1 MCALPICPRCLPAQV
16 TVCPHCL
23 PARRLSA
30 TVRLLQIH
38 NFLIAVWA
46 VVLFVT
52 GVFLVEWGVSFAD
65 WVLPISST
73 FLSFAFLLGW
83 LPYETFAG
91 ILFVLAARPYDI
103 GDRIAIN
110 DPGTHGHGRDQF
122 TVSDIGLLSTRLVS
136 LTGEEHNVQVA
147 L

>member
-1 MCALPICPRCLPAQV
+1 
-16 TVCPHCL
+16 
-23 PARRLSA
+23 
-30 TVRLLQIH
+30 VRLLQIH
-38 NFLIAVWA
+38 NFLIALWA
-46 VVLFVT
+46 VVLFVG
-52 GVFLVEWGVSFAD
+52 GVFMVDWGVSFED
-65 WVLPISST
+65 WVLPISSS

-103 GDRIAIN
+103 GDRIVIN
-110 DPGTHGHGRDQF
+110 DPGTPGLGRDQF

-136 LTGEEHNVQVA
+136 LTGEEHHVQVA